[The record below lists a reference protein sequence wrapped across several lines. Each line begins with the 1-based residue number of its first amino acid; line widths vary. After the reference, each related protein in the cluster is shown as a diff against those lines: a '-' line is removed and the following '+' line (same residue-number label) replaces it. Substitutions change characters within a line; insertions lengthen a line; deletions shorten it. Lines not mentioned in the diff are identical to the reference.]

1 MSPFP
6 HSHSTIRGASGSSTK
21 RDRLSVLV
29 SLMSQGARV
38 SWPRKP
44 VLSLSRRI
52 LPLVARILH
61 SLERPSRRRASRGA
75 QDEAEGDS
83 ARVQRTSAR
92 LDRRGSPGVGSLV
105 RLADERRMRH
115 VDEWRRD
122 DRRRGGD
129 ENPEGVGSQARRR
142 RRWASSSTRHNVG
155 SGMKGLIAILGALV
169 ALPACAHDQWANG
182 APVPDWVKASCCGP
196 ADAHHLTSDQVHR
209 DGDYYRVDGFLRP
222 IPIAV
227 ALPSQDGDY
236 WIFYRDKD
244 GAPGINGGGSG
255 GQSGVYCFFVPM
267 AF

>member
-6 HSHSTIRGASGSSTK
+6 HSRSTIRGASGSSTK
-21 RDRLSVLV
+21 RDQLSVLV
-29 SLMSQGARV
+29 AAHTSRW
-38 SWPRKP
+38 WPGSCTP
-44 VLSLSRRI
+44 W
-52 LPLVARILH
+52 
-61 SLERPSRRRASRGA
+61 ERPLRQAQDRLRDAALRATLRTRRRAIPLGSKGLRR
-75 QDEAEGDS
+75 DS
-83 ARVQRTSAR
+83 IARVR
-92 LDRRGSPGVGSLV
+92 PGIASLV
-105 RLADERRMRH
+105 RLADERRMHH

-129 ENPEGVGSQARRR
+129 EDPEGVGSQARRR
-142 RRWASSSTRHNVG
+142 RRWASSSTRHSVG
-155 SGMKGLIAILGALV
+155 SGMRGLIAILGALV
-169 ALPACAHDQWANG
+169 VLPACAHDQWANG

>member
-1 MSPFP
+1 MSTGCAMWMNGGE
-6 HSHSTIRGASGSSTK
+6 TI
-21 RDRLSVLV
+21 
-29 SLMSQGARV
+29 
-38 SWPRKP
+38 
-44 VLSLSRRI
+44 
-52 LPLVARILH
+52 
-61 SLERPSRRRASRGA
+61 
-75 QDEAEGDS
+75 
-83 ARVQRTSAR
+83 
-92 LDRRGSPGVGSLV
+92 LD
-105 RLADERRMRH
+105 A
-115 VDEWRRD
+115 
-122 DRRRGGD
+122 GGD
-129 ENPEGVGSQARRR
+129 EDPEGVGSQARRR
-142 RRWASSSTRHNVG
+142 RRWASSSTRHSVG
-155 SGMKGLIAILGALV
+155 SGMRGLFVILAALV

-182 APVPDWVKASCCGP
+182 APIPDWVKASCCGP